1 MTIQSRNTL
10 TDTLMISDDRV
21 VGQNLTDSACELAI
35 LVINQVIVG
44 TCAVDFSTLHNI
56 RRRWRFKISPSVS
69 LAVDTSCVGQ
79 VVRSSR
85 VCSTVA
91 PEDGHARTEWLRGG
105 VGVEE
110 VLESDVVQECFRI
123 EGLVRADL
131 VE

>member
-1 MTIQSRNTL
+1 MTIPSRNTL
-10 TDTLMISDDRV
+10 TDTLLISDDRV
-21 VGQNLTDSACELAI
+21 VGQNLTDLTRELAI
-35 LVINQVIVG
+35 LVVDEVVVS
-44 TCAVDFSTLHNI
+44 TCAVDSSALRNVS
-56 RRRWRFKISPSVS
+56 RRWRLEVGPSIS

-110 VLESDVVQECFRI
+110 VLELHIVEESLGI
-123 EGLVRADL
+123 KGLLSVDL
-131 VE
+131 V